1 MFCTN
6 CGKGTEPVESRCTH
20 CGFDLTAVM
29 ALLEEPDDDDD
40 LDDSEDVPRSAE
52 EIAKR
57 ALTLSAV
64 VSCAYGASKQEV
76 IDWLKHEDLW
86 LTVTPEER
94 EFLERDA
101 SEQVRRN
108 FTWKVEA
115 LVPLLWA
122 IGKLDTMPGV
132 GKECDMDPVKK
143 AVIWPPNPTAAF
155 ILSAALRDEDE
166 ISIEYEKVYDA
177 HWKARDAKL
186 NGGQPPR
193 GINAGVVYERHYGFN
208 WLRGYMG
215 QPWDEITTDT

>member
-6 CGKGTEPVESRCTH
+6 CGKETEPVDSRCTH
-20 CGFDLTAVM
+20 CGFDLAAVI
-29 ALLEEPDDDDD
+29 ALLDEPDEDDM
-40 LDDSEDVPRSAE
+40 EDVDDVLRSAE

-57 ALTLSAV
+57 ALTMAAV
-64 VSCAYGASKQEV
+64 VSCAYGASKPDV
-76 IDWLKHEDLW
+76 IDWLKQEDLW
-86 LTVTPEER
+86 QAVTPAEQ
-94 EFLERDA
+94 EFLERET
-101 SEQVRRN
+101 SEQVRCN

-122 IGKLDTMPGV
+122 IGKLDGLPGV
-132 GKECDMDPVKK
+132 GEQCDTEPIKK
-143 AVIWPPNPTAAF
+143 AVVWPPNSTGAF
-155 ILSAALRDEDE
+155 IRSAELRDEEE
-166 ISIEYEKVYDA
+166 IGREYEKVYEA

-186 NGGQPPR
+186 NGRPVPR